1 MFRWQGFGFPITRDH
16 GDYARLGDPRS
27 VSSVLISGKPLP
39 FDVGDHL
46 AQFQHLH
53 RTPFPVMLPAN
64 NQIAIVDPVPMRQEI
79 PALVFELSLYQLAA
93 AALR

>member
-1 MFRWQGFGFPITRDH
+1 LAIL
-16 GDYARLGDPRS
+16 AILAI
-27 VSSVLISGKPLP
+27 SS
-39 FDVGDHL
+39 DVGDHL

-79 PALVFELSLYQLAA
+79 SAVKLELSLYQLAA